1 MVTKGCKIILIKNV
15 NFDFK
20 ITNCIEGEYI
30 DHSDFVLLM
39 KTTEGTII
47 TIPKMKQKVEKLEN
61 HNTHVYWTQFPVLLG
76 YAVTVLRVQGATVK
90 KTHLYLDHS
99 MFCEGQAYVALSRV
113 KTADSVHILKFDKNA
128 FKANMEIVDLLDYA
142 NRNKSMKN
150 YTYFNNETLNTSYD
164 ELNNNN
170 NNTNTDDTNKKV
182 IICFF
187 LFF

>member
-61 HNTHVYWTQFPVLLG
+61 HNTHVYRTQFPVLLG
-76 YAVTVLRVQGATVK
+76 YAVTVHRVQGATVK
-90 KTHLYLDHS
+90 KYSFILRSLYVL
-99 MFCEGQAYVALSRV
+99 
-113 KTADSVHILKFDKNA
+113 
-128 FKANMEIVDLLDYA
+128 
-142 NRNKSMKN
+142 
-150 YTYFNNETLNTSYD
+150 
-164 ELNNNN
+164 
-170 NNTNTDDTNKKV
+170 
-182 IICFF
+182 
-187 LFF
+187 

>member
-1 MVTKGCKIILIKNV
+1 
-15 NFDFK
+15 
-20 ITNCIEGEYI
+20 
-30 DHSDFVLLM
+30 
-39 KTTEGTII
+39 
-47 TIPKMKQKVEKLEN
+47 
-61 HNTHVYWTQFPVLLG
+61 
-76 YAVTVLRVQGATVK
+76 
-90 KTHLYLDHS
+90 

-150 YTYFNNETLNTSYD
+150 YNYFNNETLNTSYD

>member
-1 MVTKGCKIILIKNV
+1 
-15 NFDFK
+15 
-20 ITNCIEGEYI
+20 
-30 DHSDFVLLM
+30 
-39 KTTEGTII
+39 
-47 TIPKMKQKVEKLEN
+47 
-61 HNTHVYWTQFPVLLG
+61 
-76 YAVTVLRVQGATVK
+76 
-90 KTHLYLDHS
+90 

-113 KTADSVHILKFDKNA
+113 KTADSVHILKFDKSA
-128 FKANMEIVDLLDYA
+128 FKTNMEIVDLLDYA